1 MKKIKKFMLVIVA
14 SFSIV
19 ASAFAW
25 VPDKPITVVIGWSG
39 GSQNEA
45 VFRKVAEIVKRNNPE
60 VQFILSY
67 RPGVDNL
74 LANNYLVTLPPNGLH
89 VGVPSMA
96 ATIITHDLWN
106 SEFKRYSWENCSVPV
121 VLGETYL
128 ALIAPPD
135 SKINTLSEFM
145 TFLKTTQQPINVATA
160 GGSALLA
167 YSNFLIKNATVSEI
181 RYKTSAE
188 TAMAVASKQTEF
200 GITAVGSVTEFAKAG
215 KLKIIA
221 MSDNQRSREFRLSN
235 GFMLMLPPG
244 TPAEIIEWYENEF
257 GRAIQESSYQQ
268 WAQANHIFVNTNLR
282 QDATVRR
289 YLYNYKNRFT
299 PKQ

>member
-1 MKKIKKFMLVIVA
+1 MLAIVA
-14 SFSIV
+14 TFSIA

-25 VPDKPITVVIGWSG
+25 VPDKPITVVIGWSS

-45 VFRKVAEIVKRNNPE
+45 VFREVAEIVKRNNPGVE
-60 VQFILSY
+60 FILSY
-67 RPGVDNL
+67 RPGVENL
-74 LANNYLVTLPPNGLH
+74 VANNHLVTLPPNGLH

-96 ATIITHDLWN
+96 ATVITHDLWN
-106 SEFKRYSWENCSVPV
+106 SEVKRYSWENCPVPV

-128 ALIAPPD
+128 ALITTPD

-167 YSNFLIKNATVSEI
+167 YSNLPTKNTTAMEI
-181 RYKTSAE
+181 RHKTSAE
-188 TAMAVASKQTEF
+188 TAIAVAGKHTEF
-200 GITAVGSVTEFAKAG
+200 GITAVGVVTELVKAG

-221 MSDNQRSREFRLSN
+221 MSNNQGSQEFRISN

-244 TPAEIIEWYENEF
+244 TPAEIVEWYENEF

-268 WAQANHIFVNTNLR
+268 WAQANNIFVNANLR
-282 QDATVRR
+282 RDATVRR